1 MDEVGSTS
9 CEWIREQ
16 NKAFEKA
23 LAIHSEDDVNR
34 WEKIAADV
42 PEKTLEEIK
51 HHYEL
56 LVEDIHKIE
65 SGYVP
70 LANYESCLE
79 SSNSTKR
86 ASEGAAVKKRT
97 KASGSYHWT
106 KEEHRLFLVGLDK
119 YGKGNWKSISMNYV
133 TTKTH
138 TQVASHAQKY
148 FMHRNSLK
156 EKKERKKE
164 AIQDISAPQGPITD
178 QASDSAGQSATQT
191 PQAPPSGIT
200 FNNLPAPPTGM
211 YPVTTPTGT
220 RNLDPMVVSAVPT
233 PGILLTSPGHMT
245 YGLGPVSQTVMPWA
259 RMNLDHVTYRM
270 QHTYPHYALLYMN
283 V

>member
-9 CEWIREQ
+9 CEWSREQ
-16 NKAFEKA
+16 NKAFERA

-106 KEEHRLFLVGLDK
+106 KEEHRFVYLCFGNLFLDCYCFCLLGFVF
-119 YGKGNWKSISMNYV
+119 SFFNYIYIY
-133 TTKTH
+133 
-138 TQVASHAQKY
+138 SW
-148 FMHRNSLK
+148 
-156 EKKERKKE
+156 
-164 AIQDISAPQGPITD
+164 G
-178 QASDSAGQSATQT
+178 
-191 PQAPPSGIT
+191 
-200 FNNLPAPPTGM
+200 
-211 YPVTTPTGT
+211 
-220 RNLDPMVVSAVPT
+220 
-233 PGILLTSPGHMT
+233 
-245 YGLGPVSQTVMPWA
+245 
-259 RMNLDHVTYRM
+259 
-270 QHTYPHYALLYMN
+270 
-283 V
+283 